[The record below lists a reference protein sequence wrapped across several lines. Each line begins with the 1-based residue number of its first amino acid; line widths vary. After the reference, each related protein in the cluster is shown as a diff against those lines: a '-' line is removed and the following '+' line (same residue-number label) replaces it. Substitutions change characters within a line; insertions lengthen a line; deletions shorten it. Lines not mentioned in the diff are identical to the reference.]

1 MNNSRFLSLL
11 ALIFVA
17 QIYLGRRLLSILTT
31 VYIPTIILN
40 IIGHIT
46 NYFKPFYFESAIAVN
61 ITVMLVLVSMYIAV
75 VASLPV
81 TSYIKMIEIWL
92 LFNLIIPFI
101 DVCICCY
108 VDYIRTNL
116 EEENNNASTSSVED
130 EKKKDDNNFT
140 FEDLVHNDELIQDS
154 ALKDYYAKATV
165 KDETQRKIMNA
176 CIFFSRTIKPIII
189 LIFVC
194 IYWGSGLIRTFQ
206 IE

>member
-1 MNNSRFLSLL
+1 
-11 ALIFVA
+11 
-17 QIYLGRRLLSILTT
+17 
-31 VYIPTIILN
+31 
-40 IIGHIT
+40 
-46 NYFKPFYFESAIAVN
+46 
-61 ITVMLVLVSMYIAV
+61 MYIAV

-92 LFNLIIPFI
+92 LFNLIVPFI

-116 EEENNNASTSSVED
+116 EEDNNNVPVTDDSEKEKNGD
-130 EKKKDDNNFT
+130 ETNYT

-165 KDETQRKIMNA
+165 KDETQKKIMNA

-189 LIFVC
+189 LIFVL

-206 IE
+206 KE